1 MAWKITRLT
10 PAWENAIQ
18 NAPRRQCFRT
28 LANYC
33 WGALNNGNF
42 TLDQIDP
49 VKTEKIRIFKIR
61 KRTTGQNAKLCQ
73 LSPEFRMFSKKS

>member
-1 MAWKITRLT
+1 MEFIIMAWKITRLT

-42 TLDQIDP
+42 TLDQIKYYNE
-49 VKTEKIRIFKIR
+49 V
-61 KRTTGQNAKLCQ
+61 
-73 LSPEFRMFSKKS
+73 